1 MSPKPKPNPKPNPK
15 PKPNPSPSPNPNAN
29 PNPNPGELSA
39 LLAHAAMIRREK
51 TTALATL
58 PEKVRHREEVA
69 VEPAA
74 QARLARYG
82 EIWRDM
88 ARYGEI

>member
-1 MSPKPKPNPKPNPK
+1 
-15 PKPNPSPSPNPNAN
+15 
-29 PNPNPGELSA
+29 
-39 LLAHAAMIRREK
+39 MIRREK

-82 EIWRDM
+82 EIWRGVG
-88 ARYGEI
+88 RYREM